1 MSSQRDA
8 PRLLV
13 LAEDPFWAE
22 RLGSLLL
29 SLGQTGLLFAASSWE
44 AGKRFCQDV
53 PTLIFAAPECL
64 PERGAC
70 FWPQVLLLEAS
81 PAESPAHVQD
91 WLARDS
97 LNAEVLRRC
106 LISLREHFNQQ
117 SKAGQ
122 DGLTGIANRQS
133 FQAQLAQR
141 LEQGDNGRLV
151 LAYLDLDNFKQV
163 NASLGQLGGDRLIR
177 QVVSRLRGSFG
188 QSALLA
194 RIGSDEFAILLE
206 APVEAEESWLEEQAA
221 VVVQALAEPFW
232 IDGESLLLG
241 CSLGVV
247 QERGV
252 AGPDLMFW
260 HAHLA
265 MQHAKA
271 HKGCT
276 FQLYDERIYS
286 RAHSRADQ
294 EAELRLAL
302 RRDELEL
309 HYQPRL
315 NLTTGKVVGLEALVR
330 WRHPERGLLPP
341 QEFIPLAEQTGL
353 IVPLGYWVIARAL
366 RDAGWLHACG
376 LPSLHMAMNLS
387 FRQFL
392 DSQLLPT
399 MQHLIA
405 SSTVDAS
412 CLEFELTEIAMM
424 SRSDYVL
431 KTMQTLGELGARF
444 SLDDF
449 GTGFSSF
456 SHLANLP
463 IAVLKVDKTFVTGMV
478 DSPEQRQMVR
488 VIINLAHSLGL
499 EVVAEGVETTEELDM
514 LRHFGCDQIQ
524 GFLISQALPLPDLA
538 NFLIARDEHGVRQ
551 LRTVI

>member
-1 MSSQRDA
+1 MSFQSDA

-13 LAEDPFWAE
+13 LAEDAFWAE
-22 RLGSLLL
+22 RLGTLLL
-29 SLGQTGLLFAASSWE
+29 GLGQAGLLFAASSWD
-44 AGKRFCQDV
+44 AGRRFCQEA
-53 PTLIFAAPECL
+53 PALIFATPECL
-64 PERGAC
+64 PDPGTCR
-70 FWPQVLLLEAS
+70 WPQVLLLDAS
-81 PAESPAHVQD
+81 PVDLPTHVQD
-91 WLARDS
+91 WLAKDS

-106 LISLREHFNQQ
+106 MHALREHFNQQ
-117 SKAGQ
+117 RKSGQ
-122 DGLTGIANRQS
+122 DTLTGIANRQT
-133 FQAQLAQR
+133 FQAQLAER
-141 LEQGDNGRLV
+141 LEQGDIERLI
-151 LAYLDLDNFKQV
+151 LGYLDLDNFQQV

-177 QVVSRLRGSFG
+177 QVVSRLRATFG
-188 QSALLA
+188 QDALLA
-194 RIGSDEFAILLE
+194 RIGSDEFAVLLE
-206 APVEAEESWLEEQAA
+206 APNMPSGWLEGQAKRA
-221 VVVQALAEPFW
+221 IDALAEPFW

-241 CSLGVV
+241 CSLGLV
-247 QERGV
+247 QERGA

-260 HAHLA
+260 HAHIA
-265 MQHAKA
+265 MQQAKA
-271 HKGCT
+271 KDGCT
-276 FQLYDERIYS
+276 FQIYDERVYS
-286 RAHSRADQ
+286 SAHSLADQ

-315 NLTTGKVVGLEALVR
+315 NLASGKVVGLEALVR

-341 QEFIPLAEQTGL
+341 VEFIPLAEQTGL

-376 LPSLHMAMNLS
+376 LPTLHMAMNLS
-387 FRQFL
+387 FRQFQ

-399 MQHLIA
+399 LQHLIA
-405 SSTVDAS
+405 GSTVDAH
-412 CLEFELTEIAMM
+412 CLEFELTETAMM

-478 DSPEQRQMVR
+478 DNPEQRQMVK

-499 EVVAEGVETTEELDM
+499 EVVAEGVETAQELDM
-514 LRHFGCDQIQ
+514 LRQFGCDQAQ
-524 GFLISQALPLPDLA
+524 GYLISHALPLSELA
-538 NFLIARDEHGVRQ
+538 NFLIDRDERGARQ
-551 LRTVI
+551 LRGVH

>member
-1 MSSQRDA
+1 MTSQSAA

-13 LAEDPFWAE
+13 LAEDAFWAE
-22 RLGSLLL
+22 RLGNLLL
-29 SLGQTGLLFAASSWE
+29 SLGQAGLLFAASSWE
-44 AGKRFCQDV
+44 AGKRFCQDA
-53 PTLIFAAPECL
+53 PTLVFAEPGCL
-64 PERGAC
+64 PAEGAC
-70 FWPQVLLLEAS
+70 IWPQVLLLDAS
-81 PAESPAHVQD
+81 PTTVPAQVQD

-106 LISLREHFNQQ
+106 LISLREHFNHQ

-122 DGLTGIANRQS
+122 DALTGIANRQS
-133 FQAQLAQR
+133 FQAQLAKR
-141 LEQGDNGRLV
+141 LEQGDNGQLI
-151 LAYLDLDNFKQV
+151 LGYLDLDNFKQV

-188 QSALLA
+188 QDALLA

-206 APVEAEESWLEEQAA
+206 APEKSGGWLEAQAA
-221 VVVQALAEPFW
+221 KAVEALAEPFW

-241 CSLGVV
+241 CSLGLV
-247 QERGV
+247 QERGL

-260 HAHLA
+260 HAHIA

-276 FQLYDERIYS
+276 FQVYDEQVYS

-315 NLTTGKVVGLEALVR
+315 NLTSGKVVGLEALVR

-387 FRQFL
+387 FKQFL

-405 SSTVDAS
+405 GSTVDAS
-412 CLEFELTEIAMM
+412 CLEFELTETAMM

-478 DSPEQRQMVR
+478 DSPEQRQMVK

-499 EVVAEGVETTEELDM
+499 EVVAEGVETTQELDM
-514 LRHFGCDQIQ
+514 LRQFGCDQVQ
-524 GFLISQALPLPDLA
+524 GYLISHALPLSDLA
-538 NFLIARDEHGVRQ
+538 DFLIARDEHGVRQ
-551 LRTVI
+551 LRTVY

>member
-1 MSSQRDA
+1 MSSQNDA

-13 LAEDPFWAE
+13 FAEDAFWAE

-44 AGKRFCQDV
+44 AGKCFCQGV
-53 PTLIFAAPECL
+53 PTIVFAAPECL
-64 PERGAC
+64 PEPGAC
-70 FWPQVLLLEAS
+70 CWPQVLLLDTAPKE
-81 PAESPAHVQD
+81 PPCHVQD

-106 LISLREHFNQQ
+106 LKSLREHFNPQ
-117 SKAGQ
+117 SQSGEDA
-122 DGLTGIANRQS
+122 LTGIANRQS
-133 FQAQLAQR
+133 FQAQLAKR
-141 LEQGDNGRLV
+141 LEQGDIGRLV
-151 LAYLDLDNFKQV
+151 LAYLDLDNFKQA

-177 QVVSRLRGSFG
+177 QVVSRLRASFG
-188 QSALLA
+188 QDALLA

-206 APVEAEESWLEEQAA
+206 APVAQEGWLQAQAA
-221 VVVQALAEPFW
+221 SAVQVMAEPFW

-241 CSLGVV
+241 CSLGLV

-271 HKGCT
+271 IKGCT
-276 FQLYDERIYS
+276 FQIYDERVYS
-286 RAHSRADQ
+286 RAHSLADQ

-315 NLTTGKVVGLEALVR
+315 NLKTGKVVGLEALVR

-341 QEFIPLAEQTGL
+341 LEFIPLAEQTGL
-353 IVPLGYWVIARAL
+353 IVPLGYWVIARGL

-405 SSTVDAS
+405 GSSVDAS
-412 CLEFELTEIAMM
+412 CLEFELTETAMM
-424 SRSDYVL
+424 CRSDYVL
-431 KTMQTLGELGARF
+431 QTMQTLSGMGAKF

-499 EVVAEGVETTEELDM
+499 EVVAEGVETSEELDM
-514 LRHFGCDQIQ
+514 LRQFGCDQVQ
-524 GFLISQALPLPDLA
+524 GFLISQALPLSELA
-538 NFLIARDEHGVRQ
+538 NFLIARDEHGLRQ
-551 LRTVI
+551 LRTVR